1 MNPTTKQNSVFI
13 GEGVS
18 FKGSINAPDE
28 AVIEGQFDGD
38 LTVSNLLI
46 GQTGRVTGTIKADRV
61 DVKGELNKDIS
72 SRQLLIVRS
81 TGKVNGTL
89 EYGEIEIERG
99 GQFMGQMTQ
108 HEANQVKSTADL
120 TKPRPKP

>member
-1 MNPTTKQNSVFI
+1 MNSDTKPNSVFI

-18 FKGSINAPDE
+18 FKGSISAPE
-28 AVIEGQFDGD
+28 QAIIEGQFEGD
-38 LTVSNLLI
+38 LSVSNLLI

-99 GQFMGQMTQ
+99 GQVRGNMTQ
-108 HEANQVKSTADL
+108 V
-120 TKPRPKP
+120 

>member
-1 MNPTTKQNSVFI
+1 
-13 GEGVS
+13 
-18 FKGSINAPDE
+18 
-28 AVIEGQFDGD
+28 
-38 LTVSNLLI
+38 
-46 GQTGRVTGTIKADRV
+46 VTGTIKADRV

-99 GQFMGQMTQ
+99 GQVRGNMS
-108 HEANQVKSTADL
+108 QV
-120 TKPRPKP
+120 

>member
-1 MNPTTKQNSVFI
+1 MNSNSKQNSVFI
-13 GEGVS
+13 GDGVS
-18 FKGSINAPDE
+18 FKGSISAPDE

-38 LTVSNLLI
+38 LTVGNLLI

-72 SRQLLIVRS
+72 TRQLLIVRS

-99 GQFMGQMTQ
+99 GQVRGNMTQ
-108 HEANQVKSTADL
+108 V
-120 TKPRPKP
+120 

>member
-1 MNPTTKQNSVFI
+1 MNPNSKQNSVFI

-18 FKGSINAPDE
+18 FKGSITATDE

-38 LTVSNLLI
+38 LTVGNLLI
-46 GQTGRVTGTIKADRV
+46 GQTGRVTGSIKADRV

-81 TGKVNGTL
+81 TGKVNGTS
-89 EYGEIEIERG
+89 EHGETEIERG
-99 GQFMGQMTQ
+99 GQVRGNMTQ
-108 HEANQVKSTADL
+108 V
-120 TKPRPKP
+120 

>member
-1 MNPTTKQNSVFI
+1 MNPNSKQNSVFI

-18 FKGSINAPDE
+18 FKGSITASDE
-28 AVIEGQFDGD
+28 AVNEGQFDGD
-38 LTVSNLLI
+38 LTVGNLLI
-46 GQTGRVTGTIKADRV
+46 GQTGRVTGSIKADRV

-99 GQFMGQMTQ
+99 GQVRGNMTQ
-108 HEANQVKSTADL
+108 V
-120 TKPRPKP
+120 

>member
-1 MNPTTKQNSVFI
+1 MNPNSKQNSVFI

-18 FKGSINAPDE
+18 FKGSITASDE

-38 LTVSNLLI
+38 LTVGNLLI
-46 GQTGRVTGTIKADRV
+46 GQTGRVTGSIKADRV
-61 DVKGELNKDIS
+61 DVKGELNKDVS

-99 GQFMGQMTQ
+99 GQVRGNMTQ
-108 HEANQVKSTADL
+108 V
-120 TKPRPKP
+120 

>member
-1 MNPTTKQNSVFI
+1 MSPTIKKNCVFI

-28 AVIEGQFDGD
+28 AVIEGLFTGD

-46 GQTGRVTGTIKADRV
+46 GQTGSVTGTIKADRV
-61 DVKGELNKDIS
+61 DVKGELSKNIT

-89 EYGEIEIERG
+89 EYAEIEIERG
-99 GQFMGQMTQ
+99 GQFRG
-108 HEANQVKSTADL
+108 NVSQV
-120 TKPRPKP
+120 

>member
-1 MNPTTKQNSVFI
+1 MNSNSKQNSVFI

-18 FKGSINAPDE
+18 FQGSISAPDE

-38 LTVSNLLI
+38 LTVGNLLI

-72 SRQLLIVRS
+72 TRQLLIVRS

-99 GQFMGQMTQ
+99 GQVRGNMTQ
-108 HEANQVKSTADL
+108 V
-120 TKPRPKP
+120 

>member
-1 MNPTTKQNSVFI
+1 
-13 GEGVS
+13 
-18 FKGSINAPDE
+18 
-28 AVIEGQFDGD
+28 
-38 LTVSNLLI
+38 
-46 GQTGRVTGTIKADRV
+46 VTGTIKADRV

-99 GQFMGQMTQ
+99 GQVRGSMS
-108 HEANQVKSTADL
+108 QV
-120 TKPRPKP
+120 

>member
-99 GQFMGQMTQ
+99 GQVRGSMS
-108 HEANQVKSTADL
+108 QV
-120 TKPRPKP
+120 

>member
-1 MNPTTKQNSVFI
+1 MNPNSKQNSVFI

-18 FKGSINAPDE
+18 FKGSITASDE

-38 LTVSNLLI
+38 LTVGNLLI
-46 GQTGRVTGTIKADRV
+46 GQTGRVTGSIKADRV
-61 DVKGELNKDIS
+61 DVKGELPKDIRS
-72 SRQLLIVRS
+72 SQLLIVSS

-99 GQFMGQMTQ
+99 GQVRGNMTQ
-108 HEANQVKSTADL
+108 V
-120 TKPRPKP
+120 

>member
-1 MNPTTKQNSVFI
+1 MNPNSKQNSVFI

-18 FKGSINAPDE
+18 FKGSITATDE

-38 LTVSNLLI
+38 LTVGNLLI
-46 GQTGRVTGTIKADRV
+46 GQTGRVTGSIKADRV

-99 GQFMGQMTQ
+99 GQVRGNMT
-108 HEANQVKSTADL
+108 HV
-120 TKPRPKP
+120 

>member
-1 MNPTTKQNSVFI
+1 MNSNSKQNSVFI

-18 FKGSINAPDE
+18 FKGSISAPDE
-28 AVIEGQFDGD
+28 AFIEGQFDGD
-38 LTVSNLLI
+38 LTVGNLLI

-72 SRQLLIVRS
+72 TRQLLIVRS

-99 GQFMGQMTQ
+99 GQVRGNMTQ
-108 HEANQVKSTADL
+108 V
-120 TKPRPKP
+120 

>member
-1 MNPTTKQNSVFI
+1 MNPNSKQNSVFI

-18 FKGSINAPDE
+18 FKGSITASDE

-38 LTVSNLLI
+38 LTVGNLLI
-46 GQTGRVTGTIKADRV
+46 GQTGRVTGSIKADRV

-99 GQFMGQMTQ
+99 GQVLGNMTQ
-108 HEANQVKSTADL
+108 V
-120 TKPRPKP
+120 

>member
-1 MNPTTKQNSVFI
+1 
-13 GEGVS
+13 
-18 FKGSINAPDE
+18 
-28 AVIEGQFDGD
+28 
-38 LTVSNLLI
+38 
-46 GQTGRVTGTIKADRV
+46 V

-99 GQFMGQMTQ
+99 GQVRGNMSQ
-108 HEANQVKSTADL
+108 L
-120 TKPRPKP
+120 

>member
-1 MNPTTKQNSVFI
+1 
-13 GEGVS
+13 
-18 FKGSINAPDE
+18 
-28 AVIEGQFDGD
+28 
-38 LTVSNLLI
+38 
-46 GQTGRVTGTIKADRV
+46 VTGTIKADRV

-99 GQFMGQMTQ
+99 GQVRGNMSQ
-108 HEANQVKSTADL
+108 L
-120 TKPRPKP
+120 